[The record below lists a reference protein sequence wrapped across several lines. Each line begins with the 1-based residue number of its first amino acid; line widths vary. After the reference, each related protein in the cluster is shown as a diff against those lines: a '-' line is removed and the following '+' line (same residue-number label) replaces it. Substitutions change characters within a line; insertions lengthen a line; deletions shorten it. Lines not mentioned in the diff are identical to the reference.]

1 MSGPDVPPDEMV
13 NFPWPGERAGAMPT
27 QDLQAL
33 LNGPSSSGEDDGWAT
48 LAGLLRAVAAPG
60 RAEELAGLAAAVAV
74 FRHERDGISPVHR
87 RDEARR
93 TTMLST
99 FMSSRTTVA
108 AFAAAAVG
116 VSATAAAACTGALPE
131 PIKRTAYRILGASG
145 LQQAQPVPDPLP
157 TNSAG
162 SAPARIHRAVGA
174 AAGTVPAEDPEPTPT
189 PTPTGSTGAPVA
201 RVLCVGWAAHDAE
214 PPDSTAFRWLAQAA
228 GGPEKVT
235 LYCATVTARPAKPGK
250 PTRVLRP
257 SPPSEATEGTSGNSQ
272 GLRRGGTGHHHAKG
286 QSRAEG
292 QRDRGRPEARGSAER
307 GDRGSRAQGHH
318 EGNNGDRGARGD
330 DRERGSG
337 HDRGQGRSDR
347 HHGDR

>member
-162 SAPARIHRAVGA
+162 SAPARLHRAVGFDRLPPARPGGRRTREGHPLLRHGDGQARQARQADQGA
-174 AAGTVPAEDPEPTPT
+174 AALPPE
-189 PTPTGSTGAPVA
+189 
-201 RVLCVGWAAHDAE
+201 
-214 PPDSTAFRWLAQAA
+214 
-228 GGPEKVT
+228 
-235 LYCATVTARPAKPGK
+235 
-250 PTRVLRP
+250 
-257 SPPSEATEGTSGNSQ
+257 
-272 GLRRGGTGHHHAKG
+272 
-286 QSRAEG
+286 
-292 QRDRGRPEARGSAER
+292 
-307 GDRGSRAQGHH
+307 
-318 EGNNGDRGARGD
+318 
-330 DRERGSG
+330 
-337 HDRGQGRSDR
+337 
-347 HHGDR
+347 